1 MASSLK
7 PLSIFHEHSFD
18 STQEIDQLPSLPFSK
33 INFDPCGT
41 MIDRKAMVFLII
53 FSKGLEI

>member
-1 MASSLK
+1 MNTL
-7 PLSIFHEHSFD
+7 D
-18 STQEIDQLPSLPFSK
+18 STQEIDQLSSLPFSM
-33 INFDPCGT
+33 INFDPCDT